1 MSDLM
6 MKKPTNCLHSIVLS
20 VKSDEVEHTKLIILR
35 SSRKNCTDS
44 LLQYQWWVTKFY
56 PGHIYWLSKS
66 TKTRFIRGKY
76 QPTIF
81 FIFKNWYQEFW
92 HFNMCIMLE
101 KFFDLLCQTAVF
113 RLSKKETLEV
123 SEISSTRV
131 LNCLVFLKVI

>member
-1 MSDLM
+1 LSYYYKNMPDLM

-101 KFFDLLCQTAVF
+101 KFFDLLCQIIKCLII
-113 RLSKKETLEV
+113 R
-123 SEISSTRV
+123 ISSVDMIFET
-131 LNCLVFLKVI
+131 FYYSFFF